1 MTDEG
6 VKDEQFHRND
16 LPEVKKYSNEI
27 TSLTERMTRKSNE
40 IMQKIL
46 LRGIESYER
55 IIVIVIRIF
64 IVKSIES
71 GTRL

>member
-1 MTDEG
+1 MTNEG
-6 VKDEQFHRND
+6 VKVVQFCRND

-27 TSLTERMTRKSNE
+27 TSFTEKRTRKSNE
-40 IMQKIL
+40 IMQKIS

-64 IVKSIES
+64 IVKSIGS